1 MGDAHPTLVKAERS
15 LIKKTSPNCSRNVFL
30 ITHQFDHFAVGIAQ
44 SQVVGH
50 LMPEKMGY
58 DSLDSICVY
67 WPPEKL
73 MMWSKL
79 TEAWADIIS
88 TVDPEIPF
96 ADGKLSFIQNVEL
109 TYMFAAGSNESP
121 YIYNIEF
128 E

>member
-1 MGDAHPTLVKAERS
+1 
-15 LIKKTSPNCSRNVFL
+15 
-30 ITHQFDHFAVGIAQ
+30 
-44 SQVVGH
+44 
-50 LMPEKMGY
+50 MPEKMGY

-67 WPPEKL
+67 WPPKKL

-79 TEAWADIIS
+79 AEAWADIIF